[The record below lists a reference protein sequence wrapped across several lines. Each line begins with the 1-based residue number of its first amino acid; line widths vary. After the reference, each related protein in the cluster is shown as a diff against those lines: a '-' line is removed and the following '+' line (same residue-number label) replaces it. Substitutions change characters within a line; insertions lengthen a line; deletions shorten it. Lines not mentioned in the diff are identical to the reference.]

1 MDNYSTISNDPPGH
15 ERIAISEIKK
25 GDVFTFEG
33 AEDGALYRATKDV
46 YWTDD
51 RSGLL
56 IEAED
61 VDFKPVVF
69 AHAKNSLGYA
79 PKYYKVEL

>member
-1 MDNYSTISNDPPGH
+1 MSTYSIITDDPEGH
-15 ERIAISEIKK
+15 QRIPISEIRE
-25 GDVFTFEG
+25 GDVFTYEG
-33 AEDGALYRATKDV
+33 AEGALFKAMKDV

-51 RSGLL
+51 KSGLI

-61 VDFKPVVF
+61 VDFKPVVI

-79 PKYYKVEL
+79 PKYYRIHL